1 MKIYV
6 ITPNYTIA
14 GVPLA
19 QLRFARAL
27 LNKGFQVELIVG
39 NVPEPY
45 QIPYV
50 EGLEITVLDKGHAR
64 KMLFPLMKFFKLKK
78 PKLVF
83 SAEDHLNVIVLLA
96 AMISRSDAKISCSSR
111 VTPFDTYSD
120 KFFSKRWFLK
130 QAAKIVF
137 PRADVLSCVSI
148 DMVTQYNSIFKNLN
162 HIPIYNVIKDDLS
175 IERMQ
180 EDASHKWLNNPDQNI
195 LIAAGRLAPWK
206 GFDSLI
212 KAMPDVLNKKNVKLI
227 ILGDGPMKDELDD
240 LIKKLNL
247 QNTVD
252 LPGYVNNPLSFYAK
266 ADIFVLS
273 SLVEGL
279 PNVLV
284 EAMMCGCTPVATNCP
299 TGPMEVLHG
308 GKYGYLV
315 PVNNQ
320 KAMSEAIVEALD
332 NPIPKYLLD
341 EAVEPFTVDNVVEQH
356 FSALN
361 LKKELSK

>member
-1 MKIYV
+1 MKIHI

-27 LNKGFQVELIVG
+27 LKKGFEVELIVG

-45 QIPYV
+45 KIPDV
-50 EGLEITVLDKGHAR
+50 DGLEITVLKKEHAR
-64 KMLFPLMKFFKLKK
+64 NMLLPLIKLFKLKK

-83 SAEDHLNVIVLLA
+83 SAEDHLNIIVLLA
-96 AMISRSDAKISCSSR
+96 AMIAGSSAKISCSSR

-130 QAAKIVF
+130 QAAKLAF

-148 DMVTQYNSIFKNLN
+148 DMVTQYKSIFKNLK
-162 HIPIYNVIKDDLS
+162 HIPIYNVIKDDIS
-175 IERMQ
+175 KERMQ
-180 EDASHKWLNNPDQNI
+180 EDPEHRWFNNPDQNI

-206 GFDSLI
+206 GFDNLI
-212 KAMPDVLNKKNVKLI
+212 KSIPDVLSKKNVKLI
-227 ILGDGPMKDELDD
+227 ILGDGPMRSELDD
-240 LIKKLNL
+240 LIQKLNL

-252 LPGYVNNPLSFYAK
+252 LPGYINNPLSFYSK
-266 ADIFVLS
+266 ADVFVLS

-315 PVNNQ
+315 PLNDQ
-320 KAMSEAIVEALD
+320 KAMSEAILEALD
-332 NPIPKYLLD
+332 NPIPKILLD
-341 EAVEPFTVDNVVEQH
+341 EAIEPFTVDNVIAQH

-361 LKKELSK
+361 LKEGLS

>member
-1 MKIYV
+1 M
-6 ITPNYTIA
+6 
-14 GVPLA
+14 A

-27 LNKGFQVELIVG
+27 LTKGFEVELLVG
-39 NVPEPY
+39 NVPAPY
-45 QIPYV
+45 EIPHV
-50 EGLEITVLDKGHAR
+50 EGLNITVLQKKHVR
-64 KMLFPLMKFFKLKK
+64 KMLFPLIKFFKSKK

-83 SAEDHLNVIVLLA
+83 SAEDHLNIIVLLA
-96 AMISRSDAKISCSSR
+96 AILTRSKAKISCSSR
-111 VTPFDTYSD
+111 VTPFDTYSQ
-120 KFFSKRWFLK
+120 KVFSKRWLLK

-137 PRADVLSCVSI
+137 PRADVLSCVSK
-148 DMVTQYNSIFKNLN
+148 DMVTQYKSIFNNLN
-162 HIPIYNVIKDDLS
+162 HIPIYNVIKDNNSQDKMHEK
-175 IERMQ
+175 IT
-180 EDASHKWLNNPDQNI
+180 HKWLNNSDEKI

-206 GFDSLI
+206 GFDNLI
-212 KAMPDVLNKKNVKLI
+212 KSIPDVLKIKNVKLI
-227 ILGDGPMKDELDD
+227 ILGDGPMRSELKDLV
-240 LIKKLNL
+240 IKLNL
-247 QNTVD
+247 ENIVD
-252 LPGYVNNPLSFYAK
+252 LPGYTNNPLSFYSQ

-284 EAMMCGCTPVATNCP
+284 EAMMCGCTPVSTNCP
-299 TGPMEVLHG
+299 TGPMEVLKG

-315 PVNNQ
+315 PLNNQ

-341 EAVEPFTVDNVVEQH
+341 EAVEPFTVDNVIEQH